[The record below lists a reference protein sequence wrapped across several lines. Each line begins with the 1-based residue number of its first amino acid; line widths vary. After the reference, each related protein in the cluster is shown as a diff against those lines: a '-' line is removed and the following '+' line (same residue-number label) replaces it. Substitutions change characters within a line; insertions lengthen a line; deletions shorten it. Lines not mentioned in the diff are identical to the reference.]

1 MDRERQ
7 MMTGEVVDLGVPGQL
22 LAGAESTIRET
33 DAWCAGSCGAIAPTV
48 TADGTSLRSI
58 DPLVADLVD
67 RESLR
72 QREKIILIASESRPH
87 PAVLEALAS
96 SFTSL
101 YAEGYPPPRLRESSL
116 EELSLVES
124 RLADHNRHGNR
135 RFYQGAEFADLIE
148 CIAERRTAACFAT
161 DDCPADDIRVN
172 VQPLSGSVANLAVYE
187 ALLEPGDTM
196 MAMALTEGGHLTH
209 GSPYS
214 VTGKRY
220 RTVFYGTDP
229 ETGRLDYDT
238 MRSLAKTHRPKLL
251 VGGFTSYPWYPDWAR
266 FREIADEV
274 GAILL
279 ADIAHT
285 VGMVIGGV
293 CNNPVMTADVVTFTT
308 HKTLCGPRGAVILS
322 TDRRIA
328 RRLDRAVFPGLQGG
342 PHVNKMA
349 AIAVAMEFARS
360 DSFRML
366 QHRIVENAKYL
377 ARALEDNG
385 LTLAFGGT
393 DTHQLLIDLKPLG
406 LKGDV
411 AARVLDRVGIVCNR
425 NVIPGDRNGGDAH
438 GIRLGTP
445 WVTQRGMGREEM
457 IDLAGIVARVLAT
470 LASCAGREGG
480 DDFVGGP
487 MVLEFN
493 RAADNVRALIARVD
507 PM

>member
-1 MDRERQ
+1 MDREQQ
-7 MMTGEVVDLGVPGQL
+7 MMAEEVVGLGRPGPL
-22 LAGAESTIRET
+22 LAGSESAVQERES
-33 DAWCAGSCGAIAPTV
+33 WHAGACRSAAATV
-48 TADGTSLRSI
+48 TADKTALRSI

-67 RESLR
+67 RESRR
-72 QREKIILIASESRPH
+72 QKEKIILIASESQPH

-96 SFTSL
+96 TFTSL
-101 YAEGYPPPRLRESSL
+101 YAEGYSPSRLRESPL
-116 EELSLVES
+116 EELALVDS
-124 RLADHNRHGNR
+124 RLEDHDQYGNR
-135 RFYQGAEFADLIE
+135 RFYQGAELADLIE
-148 CIAERRTAACFAT
+148 CVAERRTATCLAT
-161 DDCPADDIRVN
+161 DDCPADSIRVN

-196 MAMALTEGGHLTH
+196 MAMTLAAGGHLTH

-214 VTGKRY
+214 VSGKRY

-229 ETGRLDYDT
+229 KTGRLDYDA
-238 MRSLAKTHRPKLL
+238 MRSLAKLHRPKLL

-293 CNNPVMTADVVTFTT
+293 CDNPVRIADVVTFTT

-322 TDRRIA
+322 TDKHIA

-349 AIAVAMEFARS
+349 AIAVAMELASS

-377 ARALEDNG
+377 AEALEDHG

-393 DTHQLLIDLKPLG
+393 DTHQLLIDLRPLG

-457 IDLAGIVARVLAT
+457 AELAGIITRTLAT

-480 DDFVGGP
+480 DDFVGGL
-487 MVLEFN
+487 MGREFS
-493 RAADNVRALIARVD
+493 RAADNVRMLIARVD